1 MKRMAGFTLIELMIV
16 VAIIAVL
23 ASIAIPSYQN
33 YVQKSNRAVARG
45 ALLEI
50 AGRQEQFF
58 VNNNQ
63 YATLLTQLGYDAT
76 TVGFSSESEAGTAGS
91 GVYNVSFSGTPT
103 ATTFTVQAV
112 PTNQQTGDT
121 TCGTLTLNHL
131 GVKTESG
138 SGSVS
143 DCW

>member
-1 MKRMAGFTLIELMIV
+1 MRRETGFTLIELMIV

-23 ASIAIPSYQN
+23 SSIAIPSYQN
-33 YVQKSNRAVARG
+33 YVQKSNRSVARG
-45 ALLEI
+45 ALLEV

-76 TVGFSSESEAGTAGS
+76 TVGLSSEAETVGAGS
-91 GVYNVSFSGTPT
+91 GVYNLSFSATPT

-112 PTNQQTGDT
+112 PTNQQSGDT
-121 TCGTLTLNHL
+121 TCETLTLNNL